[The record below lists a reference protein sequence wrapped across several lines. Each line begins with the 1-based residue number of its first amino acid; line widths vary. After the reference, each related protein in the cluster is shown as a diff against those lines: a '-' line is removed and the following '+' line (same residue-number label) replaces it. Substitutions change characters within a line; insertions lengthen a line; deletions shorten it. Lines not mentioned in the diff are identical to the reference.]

1 MISWDSDARPE
12 RDPEPRGEADSA
24 AEPEAVELL
33 RSVWSARG
41 QSAADL
47 EDALGPQKSCKN
59 MQNVGFEG
67 LAGSDGDMQSAW
79 RATLERDGKLSREA
93 GSVGDLVLGQA
104 ESQRP

>member
-1 MISWDSDARPE
+1 MISWDSDTRSE
-12 RDPEPRGEADSA
+12 RDPEPRDNADS
-24 AEPEAVELL
+24 EGQPEAVEVL
-33 RSVWSARG
+33 RSVWSARS

-47 EDALGPQKSCKN
+47 QDAFGPQKSCKS

-67 LAGSDGDMQSAW
+67 LGGSDGDMREAW

-93 GSVGDLVLGQA
+93 GSVRDLVLGQA

>member
-1 MISWDSDARPE
+1 MISWDSDARSE
-12 RDPEPRGEADSA
+12 RDPEPRGEADA
-24 AEPEAVELL
+24 GAQPEPVEVL
-33 RSVWSARG
+33 RSVWSASG

-67 LAGSDGDMQSAW
+67 LAGSDGDMRSAW

-93 GSVGDLVLGQA
+93 GSVRDLVLGQA
-104 ESQRP
+104 ESQRT